1 MNGLAILLA
10 FFFAGQEPSPAPHTR
25 ITRSAL
31 ASVEKS
37 FDGRLEGPAPDSF
50 YLLGTTRGVYLEG
63 YGAVFST
70 ELNLIV
76 SPNISPFHQS
86 FTKIE
91 KARIHDRKLQ
101 RLPVLKQQMRQMLI
115 ASAAALENLPPSE
128 QVVLAVTLFH
138 YSWEDY
144 SGLPSQIVM
153 QAERQKLLSNAT
165 RETAIRTVEF

>member
-10 FFFAGQEPSPAPHTR
+10 LFFAGQEAPPAAHPRVTR
-25 ITRSAL
+25 AAL
-31 ASVEKS
+31 ASVEKG
-37 FDGRLEGPAPDSF
+37 FDGRFTRSYDSF
-50 YLLGTTRGVYLEG
+50 DLLGTTRGIYLEG
-63 YGAVFST
+63 YGAIFST

-76 SPNISPFHQS
+76 SPNLNPFHQS

-91 KARIHDRKLQ
+91 IARIHDRKVQ
-101 RLPVLKQQMRQMLI
+101 RLPLLKQQMREMLI
-115 ASAAALENLPPSE
+115 ASAASLENLPPSE
-128 QVVLAVTLFH
+128 QVVLAITLFH

-144 SGLPSQIVM
+144 SGLPSQVVM